1 MIAEIICGKNLAAE
15 LYESLKRPLSRL
27 KNTPGLAV
35 IMVGDNHASKIYVEN
50 KIKTC
55 NKIGIN
61 SFRFNFPSEVSQE
74 ELIEKIEELNQD
86 TRVHGI
92 LLQFPLPSHINGN
105 AAIQAIS
112 PNKDVDGFHPI
123 NVGKLSLGLEG
134 MVACTPLGCLH
145 LIKSVMKDFAGKHA
159 VVIGRS
165 NIVGKPMAQLLLNNN
180 CTVTIC
186 HSYTKNLVE
195 ITKHADILVAAIGR
209 EEFIDS
215 SHIKKGALVI
225 DVGINRAAGNKIVGD
240 VNFNDVKNIAGFLT
254 QVPGGVGPM
263 TIAYLMH
270 NTVKAASISENIEF
284 ELEFKNSK

>member
-215 SHIKKGALVI
+215 SYIKKGALVI

-254 QVPGGVGPM
+254 PVPGGVGPM